1 MADSYGDGWNGNTW
15 HWIDASGTSTT
26 GTLSSGS
33 YGTAQLCVYD
43 SSCYTFYVDSSGNW
57 TSEVSWIV
65 TDSAGSTLASG
76 GANSTTH
83 STCDN
88 GVGVSV
94 CTLPPLLLSHLTLTQ
109 TDTST
114 VPFLR
119 PESGSRPSH
128 CKRLVLVL
136 VRLCWYRNPFC
147 KSLTFPHNITHT
159 LADESIAHSM

>member
-26 GTLSSGS
+26 GTLSGGS
-33 YGTAQLCVYD
+33 YGWAQLCVYD
-43 SSCYTFYVDSSGNW
+43 SSCYTFYVDSSGSW

-76 GANSTTH
+76 GADNATH

-119 PESGSRPSH
+119 PESGSRPSGTASGS
-128 CKRLVLVL
+128 
-136 VRLCWYRNPFC
+136 YSYSYASAGTAIPSANP
-147 KSLTFPHNITHT
+147 
-159 LADESIAHSM
+159 